1 MKTKIEFFLK
11 KYWKIIVVFLLALI
25 FFIGVSSYISN
36 FQEDDFIKW
45 LSPDENANYVF
56 TKLYAQTGEIRI
68 FEKYN
73 VIANDIIHPRSFR
86 SDNGFLKPVS
96 FLGIIIIYGKIASVF
111 GYEIIPYLTP
121 FIAALGIIF
130 FFLLIKKIFGSRNA
144 FISAFLLASFPPYI
158 YFSARSM
165 FHNVLFTV
173 MLIIGFYFCY
183 LSLER
188 KYKLKRE
195 IIVPKNKWKPGIK
208 QIFLEISALAPM
220 AVGAYFI
227 GLGIISRSSELIW
240 LAPVLF
246 VLWLFNIRKIGFTRL
261 IIFIGFIIFAF
272 LPVFYWN
279 QVLYS
284 SPINTGYP
292 ELNKSLSDIA
302 SAGTGIVKST
312 AVGEFGY
319 NKELLNTIKNNI
331 FHFGFEAGQS
341 LRMLYHYFID
351 MFYYIFW
358 FGFFGIFLFIQG
370 IRKWKKRHFAYFS
383 IFSIFSLILVFYYGS
398 WEFYDNP
405 DKESYTIGNSYTRY
419 WLPVYLAFFPFVSM
433 FIVRLSNALIPRY
446 KKKQKE
452 FFNSENKV
460 IINKIDFLEKI
471 KFIDRKILI
480 AGLRSLLVF
489 IIILLS
495 FNFVVFGS
503 DEGLY
508 YSLLKQK
515 NSKTEYDKLMEITE
529 NNSVIITRYHDKLLF
544 PERKVIVGL
553 FNDNIMNANYSH
565 IASLLPLYYY
575 NFNLPEKDIDY
586 LNDRRLAEVGLNI
599 SEVQKITKDFTLYKL
614 TPATENILAE
624 N

>member
-383 IFSIFSLILVFYYGS
+383 IFSIVSLILVFYYGS

-419 WLPVYLAFFPFVSM
+419 WLPMYLAFFPFVSM

-452 FFNSENKV
+452 FFDSENKV

-471 KFIDRKILI
+471 KFVDRKILI

>member
-11 KYWKIIVVFLLALI
+11 KYWRITVIFLLALV

-56 TKLYAQTGEIRI
+56 TKLYAQTGEISI

-121 FIAALGIIF
+121 FIATLGIIF

-144 FISAFLLASFPPYI
+144 FISTFLLASFPPYI

-188 KYKLKRE
+188 KYKFN
-195 IIVPKNKWKPGIK
+195 NKWKPGIK

-261 IIFIGFIIFAF
+261 IIFIGFVIFAF
-272 LPVFYWN
+272 SPVFYWN

-383 IFSIFSLILVFYYGS
+383 IFSIVSLILVFYYGS

-419 WLPVYLAFFPFVSM
+419 WLPMYLAFFPFVSM

-452 FFNSENKV
+452 FFDSENKV

-471 KFIDRKILI
+471 KFVDRKILI

-553 FNDNIMNANYSH
+553 FNDNIMNANYAH

-586 LNDRRLAEVGLNI
+586 LNDRRLAEVSLNI

-614 TPATENILAE
+614 TPVVEDFLE
-624 N
+624 KD

>member
-1 MKTKIEFFLK
+1 
-11 KYWKIIVVFLLALI
+11 
-25 FFIGVSSYISN
+25 
-36 FQEDDFIKW
+36 
-45 LSPDENANYVF
+45 
-56 TKLYAQTGEIRI
+56 
-68 FEKYN
+68 
-73 VIANDIIHPRSFR
+73 
-86 SDNGFLKPVS
+86 
-96 FLGIIIIYGKIASVF
+96 
-111 GYEIIPYLTP
+111 
-121 FIAALGIIF
+121 
-130 FFLLIKKIFGSRNA
+130 
-144 FISAFLLASFPPYI
+144 
-158 YFSARSM
+158 M

-188 KYKLKRE
+188 KYKF
-195 IIVPKNKWKPGIK
+195 KNKWKPGIK

-261 IIFIGFIIFAF
+261 IIFIGFVIFAF

-433 FIVRLSNALIPRY
+433 FIVRFSNALIPKY

-452 FFNSENKV
+452 FFDSENKV

-471 KFIDRKILI
+471 KFVDRKILI

-489 IIILLS
+489 IIVLLA

-586 LNDRRLAEVGLNI
+586 LNDRRLAEVSLNI

-614 TPATENILAE
+614 TPVVEDFLE
-624 N
+624 KD

>member
-383 IFSIFSLILVFYYGS
+383 IFSIVSLILVFYYGS

-419 WLPVYLAFFPFVSM
+419 WLPMYLAFFPFVSM

-452 FFNSENKV
+452 FFDSENKV

-471 KFIDRKILI
+471 KFVDRKILI

-586 LNDRRLAEVGLNI
+586 LNDRRLAEVSLNI

-614 TPATENILAE
+614 TPVVEDFLE
-624 N
+624 KD

>member
-383 IFSIFSLILVFYYGS
+383 IFSIVSLILVFYYGS

-419 WLPVYLAFFPFVSM
+419 WLPMYLAFFPFVSM

-452 FFNSENKV
+452 FFDSENKV

-471 KFIDRKILI
+471 KFVDRKILI

-553 FNDNIMNANYSH
+553 FNDNIMNANYAH

-586 LNDRRLAEVGLNI
+586 LNSRRLAEVGLNI
-599 SEVQKITKDFTLYKL
+599 SEVQKITKDFTLYRL
-614 TPATENILAE
+614 NSVEEDLLE
-624 N
+624 RD